1 MNINIEEEIRIRGEI
16 LRERIK
22 FIEYSLSSTNL
33 NKYKEIMEEIESY
46 PIEFFKKNKFIRES
60 FMCLYEYFSS
70 FQTFEDYLLIHKLF
84 QNWVILYKYISNSKN
99 LKERLELSDKMNEN
113 VRKFELLL
121 KDIDK
126 LSTRKYKTSKNQK
139 SDERYKN
146 THRRA
151 KYCNF
156 PYLGKLPEELEKDV
170 LAFDG
175 IIHRAKK
182 DDMSLEPIDDPGE
195 VEEDESQ
202 KECDNR
208 ALDILF

>member
-46 PIEFFKKNKFIRES
+46 PIEFFQKNKFIRES

-84 QNWVILYKYISNSKN
+84 QSWVILYKYISNSKN
-99 LKERLELSDKMNEN
+99 LKEKLELSDKMNEN
-113 VRKFELLL
+113 VPKFELLL

-126 LSTRKYKTSKNQK
+126 LSSLKYKTSKNQK
-139 SDERYKN
+139 SDARYKN

-151 KYCNF
+151 KYCIF
-156 PYLGKLPEELEKDV
+156 PYLGKLSDELEKDV
-170 LAFDG
+170 LDFDG
-175 IIHRAKK
+175 KIHRLNKY
-182 DDMSLEPIDDPGE
+182 DESLEPIDDPAE
-195 VEEDESQ
+195 IEDLKSQ
-202 KECDNR
+202 KE
-208 ALDILF
+208 